1 MANGHNLTTAYS
13 VSESKQWL
21 WFSAWV
27 GLSVCLFLKPV
38 VTVIQL
44 ALRDETYSHILLV
57 PLIVAWV
64 LYTERNQS
72 EASIRSSPWPGLGLL
87 IVALVSAL
95 LLLLC
100 NSCAPHNLLALYIA
114 SLVLLVVAGFCFVF
128 GWRKT

>member
-27 GLSVCLFLKPV
+27 GLSLCLFLKPV
-38 VTVIQL
+38 ITVIQL

-57 PLIVAWV
+57 PAIVACV

-72 EASIRSSPWPGLGLL
+72 EASVKPSIWPGLAFL
-87 IVALVSAL
+87 IVALVIAFL
-95 LLLLC
+95 LFLC
-100 NSCAPHNLLALYIA
+100 NSCAMQN
-114 SLVLLVVAGFCFVF
+114 
-128 GWRKT
+128 